1 VSRLTTAVGIALIG
15 ISLLCA
21 RALADADPASDI
33 LLGANVFYPYNPPVA
48 NSLQKTLNAETA
60 AAAKAHLP
68 VKVALIDSPI
78 DLGAIPN
85 FFDKPQT
92 YADFLDQEI
101 SFVAP
106 HAALLVVMP
115 NGYGIR
121 RFPAPAA
128 AAVRALPKPAG
139 TQSNDLARAAI
150 VAVRTLAAAAGTSL
164 PRISQSPSRSGNST
178 GPPTIGIVALVA
190 VAISGAVLATRRRL
204 SRQR

>member
-33 LLGANVFYPYNPPVA
+33 LLGANVFYPYNPPVS
-48 NSLQKTLNAETA
+48 NRLQKTLNAETI
-60 AAAKAHLP
+60 AAAKAHLAI
-68 VKVALIDSPI
+68 KVALIDSPT

-121 RFPAPAA
+121 RFPAAA
-128 AAVRALPKPAG
+128 AAAAASLPKPSG
-139 TQSNDLARAAI
+139 PRSNDLVQAAI
-150 VAVRTLAAAAGTSL
+150 LAVQKLAAAAGHPL
-164 PRISQSPSRSGNST
+164 GQISERSGGSSNST
-178 GPPTIGIVALVA
+178 SAPTIGIVAFAA